1 MQFFT
6 GIAVR
11 RCGQVRWDQGFRP
24 GYGRFCGVRMQPMP
38 MGDTVSVPNLRG
50 SMEIPPYYICVFSTL
65 DGQGQT
71 RFFGAETAPSFVFSL
86 TGVSP
91 PASSASPDT
100 ISAPEKLRRTFQRAK
115 IGAGE
120 EEDDGGLAPT

>member
-1 MQFFT
+1 M
-6 GIAVR
+6 G
-11 RCGQVRWDQGFRP
+11 GWDKISKKEAIPSMDKGKYGFSGRKPRP
-24 GYGRFCGVRMQPMP
+24 A
-38 MGDTVSVPNLRG
+38 S
-50 SMEIPPYYICVFSTL
+50 FS
-65 DGQGQT
+65 
-71 RFFGAETAPSFVFSL
+71 SL

-120 EEDDGGLAPT
+120 EEDDGGPSPIEDDDDAQR